1 MRPLLEDKRA
11 GLGRIRGTM
20 PRRPP
25 KGDDERPGGAS
36 RRVKVKAPSEKLEA
50 DLKAMVGSSRHSC
63 IRFLEYGAQR
73 GSRSRNPRCT
83 SASVESENIEAKKRR
98 NGVLRV
104 PTSHLSC
111 SRLQPRHSNK
121 GISDAY
127 HCSQR
132 QQNLHFASP
141 CVQGDARIKNS
152 LDSYT
157 SLLLG
162 LIKVKCSGQYFIF
175 GAQSKVSVPV

>member
-1 MRPLLEDKRA
+1 
-11 GLGRIRGTM
+11 M

-50 DLKAMVGSSRHSC
+50 DLKAIVGSSRHSC

-73 GSRSRNPRCT
+73 GSQSRNPRCT
-83 SASVESENIEAKKRR
+83 SASVESENIEAKKRL

-132 QQNLHFASP
+132 QQNLHCASSP
-141 CVQGDARIKNS
+141 LRAGRNQNQKQFGFLHFFIGEPRPGSRSRLREN
-152 LDSYT
+152 LDPD
-157 SLLLG
+157 LD
-162 LIKVKCSGQYFIF
+162 
-175 GAQSKVSVPV
+175 PD